1 MIYIPCLREHVMIV
15 VEELSFYDIYIY
27 ICVCVC
33 VCMCV
38 CARVCVWWGRG
49 GGVCRKTVCMQHHQ
63 AKRLG
68 AWFYFYLAN
77 DIDFRIISIWRV
89 QVIHV
94 QQLHFL
100 YPSLPNIPQCLKWV
114 YICRLWT
121 QMMWYNCWHFKVSH
135 VASCPIQFGG
145 PCSYLTSLRSL
156 SESCLNGPLARYVK
170 LRVAHAPGI
179 PGTFSPP
186 PRG

>member
-1 MIYIPCLREHVMIV
+1 M
-15 VEELSFYDIYIY
+15 YIY
-27 ICVCVC
+27 TYIYMCVCVC
-33 VCMCV
+33 VHV
-38 CARVCVWWGRG
+38 HVRVRVCVCGG
-49 GGVCRKTVCMQHHQ
+49 EGGVCRKTVCMQHHQ

-114 YICRLWT
+114 YIYRLWT
-121 QMMWYNCWHFKVSH
+121 QMMWYIAGTSKCLTLLHAIYSS
-135 VASCPIQFGG
+135 VAPVPIW
-145 PCSYLTSLRSL
+145 PHCVVCLRAASMDL
-156 SESCLNGPLARYVK
+156 LPD
-170 LRVAHAPGI
+170 
-179 PGTFSPP
+179 T
-186 PRG
+186 